1 VDELSEVVCFFAGT
15 ESSAAAADGAVG
27 AGSDAIAIP
36 NESTDMV
43 HFLQISTLD
52 GGGTHA
58 IARRIH
64 FDGTNLIER
73 VIGGMALEFDS
84 L

>member
-1 VDELSEVVCFFAGT
+1 LSEAACFFAGT
-15 ESSAAAADGAVG
+15 ESSDDGADGGVG
-27 AGSDAIAIP
+27 AGNDAIAVP

-52 GGGTHA
+52 SGGTHA
-58 IARRIH
+58 IERRTR

-73 VIGGMALEFDS
+73 VIGGMAPEFDG

>member
-1 VDELSEVVCFFAGT
+1 
-15 ESSAAAADGAVG
+15 
-27 AGSDAIAIP
+27 
-36 NESTDMV
+36 MV

-58 IARRIH
+58 IERRIH

-73 VIGGMALEFDS
+73 VIGGMGSEFDG

>member
-1 VDELSEVVCFFAGT
+1 VDELSEAACFFADTG
-15 ESSAAAADGAVG
+15 SSDGADGAVG
-27 AGSDAIAIP
+27 AGSDVIVIL

-52 GGGTHA
+52 SGGAHA
-58 IARRIH
+58 IERRTQ
-64 FDGTNLIER
+64 FDGTSLIER
-73 VIGGMALEFDS
+73 VIGGMAPGFDG

>member
-1 VDELSEVVCFFAGT
+1 
-15 ESSAAAADGAVG
+15 VG
-27 AGSDAIAIP
+27 AGNDAIVIP
-36 NESTDMV
+36 SESIDMV

-52 GGGTHA
+52 RGGAHA
-58 IARRIH
+58 IERRTV

-73 VIGGMALEFDS
+73 VIGGVAPEFDG